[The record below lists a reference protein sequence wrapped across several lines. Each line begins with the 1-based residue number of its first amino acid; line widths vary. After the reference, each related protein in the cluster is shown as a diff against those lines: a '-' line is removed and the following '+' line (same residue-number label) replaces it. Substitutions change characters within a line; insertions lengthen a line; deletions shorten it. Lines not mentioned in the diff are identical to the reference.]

1 MHWFSFSIATSKM
14 MRMIVTT
21 VAIEEPKEILMLGLA
36 LLHLLITTTKKTNQI
51 FQLQLLYTMIVTEII
66 TYTRN
71 IEAIINSSLTSSALP
86 HSATK
91 PPEES
96 INQSKSTL
104 KALTSSSSL
113 KPAIASKPLQSS
125 YTNSCST
132 SLQPIASSSKVTYSF
147 KSSFPFEAIALHVD
161 LPLYPYLN
169 LYQPFV

>member
-1 MHWFSFSIATSKM
+1 
-14 MRMIVTT
+14 
-21 VAIEEPKEILMLGLA
+21 
-36 LLHLLITTTKKTNQI
+36 
-51 FQLQLLYTMIVTEII
+51 MIVTEII

-71 IEAIINSSLTSSALP
+71 VEAINSSLTSSALP

-104 KALTSSSSL
+104 KALISSSSL

-125 YTNSCST
+125 YTNSCSK
-132 SLQPIASSSKVTYSF
+132 SLQPTTSSSKVTYSF
-147 KSSFPFEAIALHVD
+147 KSSFPFEAIARHVD